1 MKKQISDSIKD
12 TFDAAMNDY
21 LNSSTYKEERQNI
34 NSMFLNLR
42 KELSDEQASRLN
54 EILNT
59 TDNSDNQLALNAYVT
74 GFFLGMSIRDEY
86 TKLL

>member
-1 MKKQISDSIKD
+1 MRKQISDSIKD

-21 LNSSTYKEERQNI
+21 LSSSTYKEERQNI

-42 KELSDEQASRLN
+42 EELSGEQASRLN
-54 EILNT
+54 EILNA
-59 TDNSDNQLALNAYVT
+59 TDNSDNKLALEAYAT
-74 GFFLGMSIRDEY
+74 GFFLGMSIREEY